1 MNMRKCII
9 LTNDSH
15 NQLKFLPFIYFF
27 HMLIKNVLI
36 YVLFSFHNTSLLE
49 QSEHIYFTSL
59 HFSCWAV
66 ITYGI
71 KIIHQLQ

>member
-1 MNMRKCII
+1 MIVTISSSSWR
-9 LTNDSH
+9 L
-15 NQLKFLPFIYFF
+15 FIFSYAD
-27 HMLIKNVLI
+27 KNVLI